1 MKRLL
6 PLLFLTVALAAEE
19 ERPRVL
25 LLFSNDRMLPAN
37 QDMEAGIRS
46 AVADD
51 QVEFF
56 GEFLDA
62 VRFPGQDQWRNM
74 ERFLIERHQA
84 KPPAACICIGP
95 QAVEFLAAHRNSL
108 FPDVPVIITGVTPP
122 QLASLS
128 SLDGVAGRPM
138 DWNIRPL
145 LDALPAIRPEVR
157 RILVVTGAAEFD
169 KVREQEAKNQIDP
182 YRQKFDFEF
191 SHGEDLESLKN
202 RLSRLSDDTLVFYI
216 SYFKSPDGRFTVPQE
231 VARELSAASSVPVAC
246 VFDTYLGTGV
256 LGGPVMPFHAEGRF
270 IGELLQRVLREGD
283 ASAIGILPPGEPRLA
298 FDDRV
303 LRRFGWKTGK
313 IPSSAELRFRRRSLW
328 EDHKYAVLAA
338 IAVVLTQSG
347 LIFGLLVARAR
358 HRSAER
364 ERTLSESRFRK
375 VFHGSPIPIS
385 IFRKK
390 DGVIVDVNPAWE
402 ETMHVSRDSAVGSSH
417 KDLGFT
423 IEGMSGHDIGDYLA
437 TGKALRDFE
446 QDVVLPDGKRRLI
459 SVSTELLDLHGEPC
473 FISMA
478 QDVTNRHEAE
488 EARRMLSRATRI
500 GILGELTASIAH
512 EVNQP
517 LGAIL
522 SNTEAAE
529 LILQSEAPPLDEIR
543 AILADI
549 RRDDL
554 RASEV
559 IRQVRAMVSH
569 GETKHVPLPIAELA
583 ENVVSMVRHDGKRR
597 GIRIDCRSAPDLPQ
611 VSGEKVQLE
620 QILLNLLLN
629 AMDALADPDLPKKE
643 IHVSV
648 AREEN
653 DGRVRVTVADTGPG
667 IPNEMRKHVFDSFVT
682 TKKDGMGLGL
692 ALSRSIAEA
701 HGGTLVHDDSASYGA
716 TFHLILPSFHD
727 K

>member
-6 PLLFLTVALAAEE
+6 PLLFLTATLVAEE

-25 LLFSNDRMLPAN
+25 MLFSNDRMLPAN
-37 QDMEAGIRS
+37 QEIELGIRS
-46 AVADD
+46 AIDGR

-62 VRFPGQDQWRNM
+62 VRFPGSGQSDNM
-74 ERFLIERHQA
+74 QRFLTERHQA

-95 QAVEFLAAHRNSL
+95 QALEFLARRRNSL
-108 FPDVPVIITGVTPP
+108 FPGAPVVISGVTPP
-122 QLASLS
+122 QLALLP
-128 SLDGVAGRPM
+128 SLDGIAGRPM
-138 DWNIRPL
+138 DWTIQPL
-145 LDALPAIRPEVR
+145 LDSLPKIRPQIR
-157 RILVVTGAAEFD
+157 RILIVTGAAEFD
-169 KVREQEAKNQIDP
+169 ALRQGEAKTQIEP
-182 YRQKFDFEF
+182 YQQKFEFEF
-191 SHGEDLESLKN
+191 SHGEDLTVLKK
-202 RLSRLSDDTLVFYI
+202 RLSQLSDDTLVFYI
-216 SYFKSPDGRFTVPQE
+216 SYFQTPDGRFLVPQD
-231 VARELSAASSVPVAC
+231 VAKDLANASRVPVAC
-246 VFDTYLGTGV
+246 VFDTYIGTGV
-256 LGGPVMPFHAEGRF
+256 LGGPVMPFREEGRY
-270 IGELLQRVLREGD
+270 IGEVLKRVLKEGD
-283 ASAIGILPPGEPRLA
+283 TSAIGIMPPGKPRLV
-298 FDDRV
+298 FDARV
-303 LRRFGWKTGK
+303 LERFGWKTSTMP
-313 IPSSAELRFRRRSLW
+313 PSVELRFRKRSLW
-328 EDHKYAVLAA
+328 ENHKYAVLGA
-338 IAVVLTQSG
+338 IGVVLMQSG
-347 LIFGLLVARAR
+347 LIVGLLIARSRRRA
-358 HRSAER
+358 AER
-364 ERTLSESRFRK
+364 ERTLSESRFRQ
-375 VFHGSPIPIS
+375 VFQGSPIPIS
-385 IFRKK
+385 IFRQR

-402 ETMHVSRDSAVGSSH
+402 QTMEVARETAVGSTH

-437 TGKALRDFE
+437 TGKPLRDFE
-446 QDVVLPDGKRRLI
+446 QDVVLPNGKQRLV
-459 SVSTELLDLHGEPC
+459 SVSTELLDLRGEPC

-529 LILQSEAPPLDEIR
+529 LIMQSEAPPLDEIR

-559 IRQVRAMVSH
+559 IRQVRSMVSH
-569 GETKHVPLPIAELA
+569 GETKHVPLDLAELA
-583 ENVVSMVRHDGKRR
+583 ENVVAMVRHDCKRR
-597 GIRIDCRSAPDLPQ
+597 GIRIDCVSADQLPP

-629 AMDALADPDLPKKE
+629 SMEALADPDLPRRE
-643 IHVSV
+643 IHVTLE
-648 AREEN
+648 REN
-653 DGRVRVTVADTGPG
+653 DGHVRVTVADSGPG
-667 IPNEMRKHVFDSFVT
+667 IPPAMRGHVFDSFVT

-701 HGGTLVHDDSASYGA
+701 HGGSLSLDDSPSSGA
-716 TFHLILPSFHD
+716 VFHLILPASHE

>member
-6 PLLFLTVALAAEE
+6 PLLFFTVALAGEE

-25 LLFSNDRMLPAN
+25 MLFSNDRMLPAN
-37 QDMEAGIRS
+37 QEIELGIRS
-46 AVADD
+46 AVAGG

-62 VRFPGQDQWRNM
+62 VRFSGPDQSQNM
-74 ERFLIERHQA
+74 KRFLVQRHQA
-84 KPPAACICIGP
+84 NPPAACICIGP
-95 QAVEFLAAHRNSL
+95 QAMEFLAAHGNSL
-108 FPDVPVIITGVTPP
+108 FPDVPIIITAVTPP
-122 QLASLS
+122 QLASLPA
-128 SLDGVAGRPM
+128 LGGVAGRPM
-138 DWNIRPL
+138 DWDIRPL
-145 LDALPAIRPEVR
+145 LEALPAIRPQIR
-157 RILVVTGAAEFD
+157 RILVVTGAAGFD
-169 KVREQEAKNQIDP
+169 ALRHNEAKAQVLP
-182 YRQKFDFEF
+182 YQHQFDFEF
-191 SHGEDLESLKN
+191 SHGEDLGALKN
-202 RLSRLSDDTLVFYI
+202 RLSQLGDDTLVFYI
-216 SYFKSPDGRFTVPQE
+216 CYFQTPDGRTMVPQE
-231 VARELSAASSVPVAC
+231 VARELADASSVPVAC
-246 VFDTYLGTGV
+246 VFDTYIGTGV
-256 LGGPVMPFHAEGRF
+256 LGGPVMPFREEGRY
-270 IGELLQRVLREGD
+270 IGEILKRVLKEGD
-283 ASAIGILPPGEPRLA
+283 ASAIGILPPGEPRLV
-298 FDDRV
+298 FDARV
-303 LRRFGWKTGK
+303 LERFGWKTSE
-313 IPSSAELRFRRRSLW
+313 IPPSVELRFRKRSLW
-328 EDHKYAVLAA
+328 EDHKFVVLAA

-347 LIFGLLVARAR
+347 LIIGLLVARAR

-375 VFHGSPIPIS
+375 VFQGSPIPIS
-385 IFRKK
+385 IFRQN

-402 ETMHVSRDSAVGSSH
+402 ETMHVSRAAAIGSTH
-417 KDLGFT
+417 KDVGFT
-423 IEGMSGHDIGDYLA
+423 IEALSGHDIGDYLA
-437 TGKALRDFE
+437 MGKALRDFE
-446 QDVVLPDGKRRLI
+446 QDVVLPDGTRRLI

-478 QDVTNRHEAE
+478 QDVTNRHEAD

-549 RRDDL
+549 RRDDI

-569 GETKHVPLPIAELA
+569 GETRHVPLAIAELT
-583 ENVVSMVRHDGKRR
+583 ERVVAMVRHDCKRR
-597 GIRIDCRSAPDLPQ
+597 GIRVDCHSAPDLPQ

-620 QILLNLLLN
+620 QILLNLLIN
-629 AMDALADPDLPKKE
+629 AMDALTDPDLTPRE
-643 IHVSV
+643 IHVRMEH
-648 AREEN
+648 AN
-653 DGRVRVTVADTGPG
+653 NGQVRVTVADTGPG
-667 IPNEMRKHVFDSFVT
+667 IPPEMRRRIFDSFVT

-701 HGGTLVHDDSASYGA
+701 HGGTLVLDDSPSSGA
-716 TFHLILPSFHD
+716 TFHLILPSSHD